1 MFKEIL
7 YSMIIIILF
16 GLLGS
21 AGGYFGY
28 YIYTNHIAKNQTE
41 VINSDKD
48 IGDYDQFLDKDTT
61 TVETISSIFDNK
73 TSEYE
78 SKLFNQ
84 TEKNNFSV
92 FSGDYEQ
99 LSDKYTTTEKI
110 TSSML
115 TAQTSDYE
123 LNLSSEKITK
133 KNFDKNNDRNNP
145 VVNQNNLSIESSNLV
160 DTLVLS
166 YICEKNKIVIDFSVF
181 NATFLN
187 EEFDV
192 FPNSNKKYFLKKVTK
207 EINLKGV
214 EIAYEDDIIIITH
227 LKNLKGQNMLLLIS
241 WLDKVIQMMKKCE
254 NDILILHKF
263 KLSGLI
269 NEILRSYIHERIDD
283 PKTIEQIRFN
293 EMIHFAKMF
302 FYANKYNEKLKMQF
316 DLIFDNDN
324 NLVSFLYFPII
335 KNHLTE
341 YDRYNETTRNYLKMR
356 KDFTEE
362 ELKLMDSG
370 RITIKH

>member
-115 TAQTSDYE
+115 TVQTSDYE

-133 KNFDKNNDRNNP
+133 KNFDKNK
-145 VVNQNNLSIESSNLV
+145 IE
-160 DTLVLS
+160 
-166 YICEKNKIVIDFSVF
+166 
-181 NATFLN
+181 
-187 EEFDV
+187 
-192 FPNSNKKYFLKKVTK
+192 
-207 EINLKGV
+207 
-214 EIAYEDDIIIITH
+214 IIR
-227 LKNLKGQNMLLLIS
+227 LLI
-241 WLDKVIQMMKKCE
+241 K
-254 NDILILHKF
+254 
-263 KLSGLI
+263 
-269 NEILRSYIHERIDD
+269 
-283 PKTIEQIRFN
+283 
-293 EMIHFAKMF
+293 
-302 FYANKYNEKLKMQF
+302 
-316 DLIFDNDN
+316 
-324 NLVSFLYFPII
+324 
-335 KNHLTE
+335 
-341 YDRYNETTRNYLKMR
+341 
-356 KDFTEE
+356 
-362 ELKLMDSG
+362 
-370 RITIKH
+370 ITYR